1 MGRWQ
6 QWVDP
11 RVAKVDRWH
20 SNRVGLVRSSVI
32 LGDHLVSNVRDLA
45 RSSSNDMALART
57 GQFLNKKL
65 RGFESESRLLL
76 RLADSGRVI
85 LLLQR
90 TIESVLEMKDWLES
104 EIREIW
110 DKNLESER
118 KEWLQEIEKVLG
130 NDEKLKMEMGNE
142 DQQLQILHLLKYQL
156 DQYSNVLSPRELDI
170 ISEVFDTV
178 SQRGNVLVGNLPHW
192 FATSELEWFR
202 AKTTVVEEGE
212 EACERQATIWA
223 KLHHPN
229 VRKFFGACH
238 LAVNYHLPSKKYG
251 EEGKKVERGESKC
264 EEISTY
270 MTVD

>member
-1 MGRWQ
+1 
-6 QWVDP
+6 
-11 RVAKVDRWH
+11 
-20 SNRVGLVRSSVI
+20 
-32 LGDHLVSNVRDLA
+32 
-45 RSSSNDMALART
+45 
-57 GQFLNKKL
+57 
-65 RGFESESRLLL
+65 
-76 RLADSGRVI
+76 
-85 LLLQR
+85 
-90 TIESVLEMKDWLES
+90 MKDWLES

-142 DQQLQILHLLKYQL
+142 DQQLQILHFLKYQL

-170 ISEVFDTV
+170 ISVVFDTV
-178 SQRGNVLVGNLPHW
+178 SQRGNVVVGNLPHW

-238 LAVNYHLPSKKYG
+238 VGNPFVIHEACSELPFAKQKIRGRRRARKS
-251 EEGKKVERGESKC
+251 RGERANAKRLGKREGRSLGKATQTWRYN
-264 EEISTY
+264 I
-270 MTVD
+270 